1 MTHKSSNLERKT
13 KKYRQMK
20 MFVTVNFL
28 GGEYWLEKSS
38 ATNVTL

>member
-1 MTHKSSNLERKT
+1 
-13 KKYRQMK
+13 MK

-28 GGEYWLEKSS
+28 GGEYPWRKHKWTQATYWLEKSS